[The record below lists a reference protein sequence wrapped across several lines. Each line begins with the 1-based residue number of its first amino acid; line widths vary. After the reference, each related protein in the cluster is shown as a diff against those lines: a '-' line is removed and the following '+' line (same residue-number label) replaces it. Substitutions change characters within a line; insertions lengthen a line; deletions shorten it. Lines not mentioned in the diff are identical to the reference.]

1 MSLKSHWISET
12 KILFW
17 QKMNI
22 YLWGL
27 SSIFSLFFS
36 WSLWNSSK
44 WNVIHQ
50 IKKMWPYAE
59 NDITWPR
66 IFVIPLS
73 LFCSLSTSPVLF
85 FTPFEKIWQN
95 ALLAQRFVVRLL
107 IKFTF
112 IKYSSFLI
120 QLKMAKCYHI
130 FMNNNHWCTQWT
142 TKVRV
147 CFVIFI

>member
-17 QKMNI
+17 QKTNI

-44 WNVIHQ
+44 RNVIHQ

-66 IFVIPLS
+66 IFVISLS

-85 FTPFEKIWQN
+85 FHTIRKNLTKCTFGPAICSTIADKVYFYQIFLFFN
-95 ALLAQRFVVRLL
+95 S
-107 IKFTF
+107 IKNG
-112 IKYSSFLI
+112 
-120 QLKMAKCYHI
+120 KMLSHFYE
-130 FMNNNHWCTQWT
+130 
-142 TKVRV
+142 
-147 CFVIFI
+147 

>member
-17 QKMNI
+17 QKTNI

-44 WNVIHQ
+44 RNVIHQ
-50 IKKMWPYAE
+50 IKKCGLMRKTILHGLGFLWFHFHF
-59 NDITWPR
+59 
-66 IFVIPLS
+66 FV
-73 LFCSLSTSPVLF
+73 LFRLLLYYF

-130 FMNNNHWCTQWT
+130 FMNNNHWHTQWT
-142 TKVRV
+142 TKVRL

>member
-17 QKMNI
+17 QKTNI

-50 IKKMWPYAE
+50 ITKMWPYAE

-66 IFVIPLS
+66 IFVISLS

-85 FTPFEKIWQN
+85 FHTIRKNLTKCTFGP
-95 ALLAQRFVVRLL
+95 RFVVRLL

-130 FMNNNHWCTQWT
+130 FMNNNHWRTQWT
-142 TKVRV
+142 TKVRL